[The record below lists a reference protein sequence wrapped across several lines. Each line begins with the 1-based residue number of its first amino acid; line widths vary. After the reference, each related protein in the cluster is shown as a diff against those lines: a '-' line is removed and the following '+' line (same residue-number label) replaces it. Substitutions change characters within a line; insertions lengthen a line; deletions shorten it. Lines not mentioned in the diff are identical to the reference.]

1 MRYAIWIVLLAI
13 PCFAVT
19 DSITLINHNR
29 STVTNYPLQ
38 FARPFVRGEIANYPQ
53 LGLCTNSD
61 CTSVS
66 AWFPTQA
73 DVKVHWDDGSVKHA
87 IISVVIPSIKTGS
100 THYLFRN
107 QTGCNCGTGETKQQ
121 MLSDAYNFDARMEF
135 TQNGATKTAS
145 ARSIL
150 NDLAQTTLAADAD
163 AGATSIAVTGAQ
175 GFPPTPFP
183 ITVGAETMNVT
194 SKGTGGRWTVV
205 RGYYGT
211 TAVRHSAGDALSDQ
225 RVQYW
230 VAGTV
235 ATTVEIGDLSP
246 NHLYDL
252 GWQPAHVMTLAATL
266 PATGTTIGVVD
277 ASGVKAPFYARIFR
291 PGSSRELSNGTASE
305 DVYICSVNTGVTPH
319 ELTVGPVGCGN
330 SPATAGRHLRGSRSF
345 TFPAGTRIHPDI
357 YWQEPASDIYKSIKP
372 LFYAT
377 FWPAIH
383 KVSVRIVSEIADTER
398 LQDQVYDL
406 VATVGASAPVTF
418 YSGHHVQRHA
428 TRFTRTAWVGKA
440 PPAIDVVHNV
450 AYLSSTSL
458 IWNWDPSRKPSTTFM
473 DSLYASYDSKAH
485 TSCGD
490 AGTLQRSMGT
500 GGGRPEIAP
509 ENLWFVDWLYT
520 GYDRM
525 RTVAFENADLA
536 SCGWTVHF
544 REGNPAKHL
553 DRERTSSG
561 FGEPMSTSDR
571 KSTNLYGYNFP
582 DTVASDRIQPVGPFT
597 NGGWIFDG
605 EHLVN
610 LHLPLYIVTGDHF
623 YLEEGL
629 FYESAACNYLN
640 GAAVPPTIYGRGP
653 TGSECWVVGS
663 LRAEAW
669 NLRYKSE
676 LATYLPDSMVLE
688 KRLSKQYIADALAP
702 LEATLGLPNSNP
714 GDSVWTT
721 MYNYGLKYTTQ
732 QAGFRVNG
740 SPSPMGLLR
749 ADQGAAFAEEN
760 YGIDNTYAGGATSLF
775 EMGYFTL
782 TLGLTRDLG
791 IYTNSLNRILGFVAG
806 FYNKAATDPGFNPF
820 LLAAGRV
827 PTVYKSD
834 GRLINNWADM
844 KKGYLAD
851 FDTAKA
857 KCRCNSPIWRG
868 LTAFPLSS
876 AQGYDVISAAAIAQL
891 ADQPDGAKAWSFMA
905 GQMAKNRLLDD
916 SPQWD
921 LLPRFGPKL
930 AAGPAAPGLSG
941 LRASGTAAGR

>member
-1 MRYAIWIVLLAI
+1 MRYAIWIVLLAV

-19 DSITLINHNR
+19 DSITLTNTTG

-38 FARPFVRGEIANYPQ
+38 FARPFVRGEIAGYPQ
-53 LGLCTNSD
+53 LGLCTNST

-66 AWFPTQA
+66 TWFPTQA

-87 IISVVIPSIKTGS
+87 IISVVIPSVKTGS
-100 THYLFRN
+100 SHYLFRN
-107 QTGCNCGTGETKQQ
+107 QTACNCGTGETRQQ
-121 MLSDAYNFDARMEF
+121 MLAEAYNFDARMEF
-135 TQNGATKTAS
+135 TQNGTTKTAS

-150 NDLAQTTLAADAD
+150 NDVAQTTLAADAD
-163 AGATSIAVTGAQ
+163 ADATSIAVAVAQ
-175 GFPPTPFP
+175 GFPATPFV
-183 ITVGAETMNVT
+183 ITVGSETMNVT
-194 SKGTGGRWTVV
+194 SKGSGGRWTVV
-205 RGYYGT
+205 RGYSGT
-211 TAVRHSAGDALSDQ
+211 APARHSAGEPVSDQ
-225 RVQYW
+225 RLQYW

-252 GWQPAHVMTLAATL
+252 GWQPAHVMTLAAPL
-266 PATGTTIGVVD
+266 RGVATSISVSD

-291 PGSSRELSNGTASE
+291 SLTSPELSNGTVSE

-319 ELTVGPVGCGN
+319 QLIVGPVGCGN
-330 SPATAGRHLRGSRSF
+330 SPAAAGRHLRG
-345 TFPAGTRIHPDI
+345 TKPFPFAAGDQIHPDI
-357 YWQEPASDIYKSIKP
+357 YWQEPTRDIYKSIKP

-377 FWPAIH
+377 FWPALH
-383 KVSVRIVSEIADTER
+383 KVSVRVVAEIADTER

-406 VATVGASAPVTF
+406 VAKVGATAPVTF

-440 PPAIDVVHNV
+440 PSSIEITHNV

-458 IWNWDPSRKPSTTFM
+458 MWNWDPSRKPDARFM
-473 DSLYASYDSKAH
+473 DSLYAAYNSSAH
-485 TSCGD
+485 ASCGD
-490 AGTLQRSMGT
+490 GGTLQRGMGT

-509 ENLWFVDWLYT
+509 ENLWFVEWLYT
-520 GYDRM
+520 GYERM

-536 SCGWTVHF
+536 SCGWTVHY

-561 FGEPMSTSDR
+561 FGKPMSTTDR
-571 KSTNLYGYNFP
+571 KSISLYGYNFP
-582 DTVASDRIQPVGPFT
+582 PAVASDRVLPVGPFT
-597 NGGWIFDG
+597 NGGWTFDG

-640 GAAVPPTIYGRGP
+640 GSAVPPATYGRGP
-653 TGSECWVVGS
+653 TGSECWPVGS
-663 LRAEAW
+663 LRGQAW

-688 KRLSKQYIADALAP
+688 KRLSKQYVADALAP

-714 GDSVWTT
+714 GDAVWTT
-721 MYNYGLKYTTQ
+721 MYNYGLHYTTK
-732 QAGFRVNG
+732 QAGYRING

-749 ADQGAAFAEEN
+749 ADQGAAFAEQN
-760 YGIDNTYAGGATSLF
+760 YGIDTTYASGATSLF
-775 EMGYFTL
+775 EMDYFTL
-782 TLGLTRDLG
+782 TLGLTRDFG
-791 IYTNSLNRILGFVAG
+791 IYANSINKILGFEAG
-806 FYNKAATDPGFNPF
+806 FYNKAVTDPNFNPF

-827 PTVYKSD
+827 PTVYKSN
-834 GRLINNWADM
+834 GKAINNWADL
-844 KKGYLAD
+844 KKGYWAD
-851 FDTAKA
+851 LNTAKA
-857 KCRCNSPIWRG
+857 KCGNCTFPIWQG

-876 AQGYDVISAAAIAQL
+876 AQGYDVLSAAAIAQL
-891 ADQPDGAKAWSFMA
+891 ADQPDGAKAWEFMA
-905 GQMAKNRLLDD
+905 RQMARNSQLND

-921 LLPRFGPKL
+921 LLPRSGPKL
-930 AAGPAAPGLSG
+930 AAGPPAPEIK
-941 LRASGTAAGR
+941 